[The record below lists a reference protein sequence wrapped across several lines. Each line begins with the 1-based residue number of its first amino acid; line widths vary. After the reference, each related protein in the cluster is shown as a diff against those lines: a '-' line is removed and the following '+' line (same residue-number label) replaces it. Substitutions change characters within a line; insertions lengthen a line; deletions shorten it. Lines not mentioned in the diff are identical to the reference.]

1 MLFRSLFSGLF
12 ITLILNT
19 SGFSFQSNSDV
30 GVLVLAHG
38 SMDKTWNLAI
48 EDAVEPIKNQHPVEI
63 AWGMANAMNMQ
74 PAIEKLDAKGVDHIV
89 VVQLFVSSF
98 SPIIRQNEYLLG
110 FRDSLVDAP
119 MPMMIHDMKNKRMTM
134 KMPENLQPLNVNA
147 EIVLTDPLDDHDLV
161 AEILHE
167 RVQALSEHPENETV
181 LLVAHGPNQETD
193 NDKWVATLENLG
205 EKIQQIQRSDAA
217 PFSNIVSLTVRD
229 DADEEVHEKAR
240 QEFRAEVQKADDKG
254 TAIVIPVLL
263 ASGGVE
269 QKYIERLEG
278 LNYKWTGET
287 LLPHVN
293 VQHFIKVRVDE
304 GVAKI
309 NKRSS
314 AN

>member
-1 MLFRSLFSGLF
+1 MHFRSLLSGLL
-12 ITLILNT
+12 ITLLINT
-19 SGFSFQSNSDV
+19 TGFSFQSNADV

-63 AWGMANAMNMQ
+63 AWGMANALNMQ
-74 PAIEKLDAKGVDHIV
+74 PALAKLDAKGVNHIV

-110 FRDSLVDAP
+110 FRDSLADAP
-119 MPMMIHDMKNKRMTM
+119 MPMMIHDMENHRMTM
-134 KMPENLQPLNVNA
+134 RVPENLQPLDVNA
-147 EIVLTDPLDDHDLV
+147 TIILTDPLDDHTLV

-167 RVQALSEHPENETV
+167 RIQELSTQPDKETV
-181 LLVAHGPNQETD
+181 LLVAHGPNQEAD
-193 NDKWVATLENLG
+193 NNKWVTKLERLAT
-205 EKIQQIQRSDAA
+205 KIQTLQSAKGQ
-217 PFSNIVSLTVRD
+217 PYSNMVSLTVRD
-229 DADEEVHEKAR
+229 DAPEDIHEKAR
-240 QEFRAEVQKADDKG
+240 QEFRAHVQKADDNG

-269 QKYIERLEG
+269 QKYVQRLEG
-278 LNYKWTGET
+278 LNYKWSGET
-287 LLPHVN
+287 LLPHEN
-293 VQHFIKVRVDE
+293 IEKFVQLRVKE

-309 NKRSS
+309 NQKAS

>member
-1 MLFRSLFSGLF
+1 MHFRSLLFGLF
-12 ITLILNT
+12 FTLLFINNT
-19 SGFSFQSNSDV
+19 SAFQSNSEV

-48 EDAVEPIKNQHPVEI
+48 EEAVEPVRDQHPVEI
-63 AWGMANAMNMQ
+63 AWGMANALNMQ
-74 PAIEKLDAKGVDHIV
+74 PALEKLDAKGVGHIV
-89 VVQLFVSSF
+89 VVQLFVSSY

-110 FRDSLVDAP
+110 FRDSLADAP

-147 EIVLTDPLDDHDLV
+147 KIVITDPLDDHDLV

-167 RVQALSEHPENETV
+167 RIQALSEQPENETV
-181 LLVAHGPNQETD
+181 LLVAHGPNQEAD

-205 EKIQQIQRSDAA
+205 QKIQRLQSTNGTMY
-217 PFSNIVSLTVRD
+217 SNMVSLTVRD
-229 DADEEVHEKAR
+229 DADEEIHEKAR
-240 QEFRAEVQKADDKG
+240 LAFRAQVQKADDEG

-269 QKYIERLEG
+269 KKYVQRLEG
-278 LNYKWTGET
+278 LNYKWSGET

-293 VQHFIKVRVDE
+293 IQHFIKKRVEE
-304 GVAKI
+304 GLSEI
-309 NKRSS
+309 NQRSS
-314 AN
+314 VN